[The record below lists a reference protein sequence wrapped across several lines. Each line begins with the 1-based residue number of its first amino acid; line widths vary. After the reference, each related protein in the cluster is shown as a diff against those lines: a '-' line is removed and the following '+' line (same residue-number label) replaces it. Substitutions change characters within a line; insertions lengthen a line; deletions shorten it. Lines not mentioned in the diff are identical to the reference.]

1 MTEVVIGRRVET
13 LRILTAANNAMN
25 FKINLYQRG
34 STPRSPLP
42 LTGFTF
48 ALRMEDGEEWVGV
61 PNISQGSVQFLIP
74 AYALDKPIG
83 TRYRGVLTAA
93 NGGDEAIVFRVIVE
107 VQ

>member
-34 STPRSPLP
+34 VTPRAPLP

-48 ALRMEDGEEWVGV
+48 ALRMEDGEEWVGI
-61 PNISQGSVQFLIP
+61 PNISEGSVRFLIP
-74 AYALDKPIG
+74 ASALDRPIG
-83 TRYRGVLTAA
+83 SRYRGAMTCAM
-93 NGGDEAIVFRVIVE
+93 GGDEALIFRVIVE